1 MNVDSTR
8 APEGATTITPKEA
21 WDAAFAAWEAA
32 QVKADFA
39 YEAYSTAR
47 DEADALLASGED
59 TAPAIVKLA
68 AHAEQTGE
76 ALATAFKGLVTTP
89 APDFAA
95 VLWKMTALYG
105 EGDCGPDDEH
115 SAAWRMEYPGAV
127 IADLERLQ
135 SEFAEAWLD
144 RWTKAGGSVV
154 IGDDGK
160 VQASYATHELSPVYR
175 APRSE
180 LGEQAERQDGCWNDG
195 HYYGTMKALFEGLR
209 AVPGGSEMVKANM
222 RAKGLRIVAPV
233 GTGAA

>member
-1 MNVDSTR
+1 MDVDSTR
-8 APEGATTITPKEA
+8 APVGATTLTTKEI

-32 QVKADFA
+32 KVKADFA
-39 YEAYSTAR
+39 YAAYSTAR
-47 DEADALLASGED
+47 DEADALVASGED
-59 TAPAIVKLA
+59 TGAAMEKLT
-68 AHAEQTGE
+68 AHAEETGE
-76 ALATAFKGLVTTP
+76 ALATAFKVLVITP

-135 SEFAEAWLD
+135 SEFANAWLAA
-144 RWTKAGGSVV
+144 WTTAGGSVI

-160 VQASYATHELSPVYR
+160 VQASYSTYDLSPVYR

-180 LGEQAERQDGCWNDG
+180 MGEEAERQDGCWNDG

-209 AVPGGSEMVKANM
+209 AVPGGGEMVKANM
-222 RAKGLRIVAPV
+222 RAKGLRIVAPI